1 MKTTLPS
8 ALFLFVVATFSAING
23 SSRIAASDDLVDA
36 QPKLV
41 RISAL
46 VDGSGRFI
54 FTRGKLHYEHK
65 HWNAPANVVFDGEPW
80 FHLDQSP
87 PAWSDYSHRLD
98 LTKAS
103 IIKRQGRD
111 VIALE
116 STPDGFD
123 LYVSD
128 SPNGGASYEITLAI
142 PRRR

>member
-1 MKTTLPS
+1 MNLLIRTTLFMVAAA
-8 ALFLFVVATFSAING
+8 ALAAIGG
-23 SSRIAASDDLVDA
+23 SLEIAASDDVVDA

-41 RISAL
+41 HLSAV

-54 FTRGKLHYEHK
+54 FTKGALRYEHK
-65 HWNAPANVVFDGEPW
+65 HWGRPTQVRFDSEPW
-80 FHLDQSP
+80 ANLDQTP
-87 PAWSDYSHRLD
+87 PSWSDYSHRLD

-103 IIKRQGRD
+103 IVKRKGRD

-128 SPNGGASYEITLAI
+128 SPNSSATYEITIAI
-142 PRRR
+142 PRRQ